1 MEIKQLKYFIG
12 IVDADF
18 NMTKAAKQLYLTQST
33 LSQMINI
40 FETNHQIQLFFR
52 DKGRLVGLT
61 PIGQEYYEYALK
73 VTNLYDSMMLN
84 IQKTSEKLNNVVRI
98 GIPSITLRTE
108 FSKLFINLK
117 KRYKGLNIEMIEGGC
132 QILLEQLENN
142 DIDMAILTEPL
153 QRRGQYE
160 EHTIINDE
168 FVVFMDRHHPLS
180 KETELTWQQ
189 INQYEFTIFNHNF
202 STARY
207 IMNCFEKHRIS
218 PNILM
223 HSSSWEY
230 LIDMVTDSEILT
242 ILPASTYDLMN
253 KQRIIYKSIEKPL
266 VFDIFISR
274 KAYQDYPS
282 AHEEVFQSI
291 RNYCARM
298 KNVK

>member
-33 LSQMINI
+33 LSQMINV

-132 QILLEQLENN
+132 QTLLEKLENN

-180 KETELTWQQ
+180 QETELTWQQ
-189 INQYEFTIFNHNF
+189 INQYEFTMFNHNF

-207 IMNCFEKHRIS
+207 IMNCFEKNGIS

-253 KQRIIYKSIEKPL
+253 KQRIIYKSMEKPL

>member
-180 KETELTWQQ
+180 QETELTWQQ

-207 IMNCFEKHRIS
+207 IMNCFEKHGIS

-242 ILPASTYDLMN
+242 ILPASTYGLMN
-253 KQRIIYKSIEKPL
+253 KQRIIYKSMEKPL